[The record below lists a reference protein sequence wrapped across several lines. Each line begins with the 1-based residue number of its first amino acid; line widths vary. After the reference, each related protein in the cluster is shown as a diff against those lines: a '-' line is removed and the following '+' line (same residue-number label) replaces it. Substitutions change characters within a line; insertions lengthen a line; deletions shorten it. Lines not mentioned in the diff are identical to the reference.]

1 MNTTLVCLSLIA
13 GLVLCIVK
21 FLSRNYEVFKN
32 RGVEFEKPKLFFGN
46 MLHVFLGRETE
57 AALIENFYERFSREK
72 YEDNYVNFPR
82 VQLNSTQF
90 QIIWCFRSAPAGVCH
105 KRC

>member
-13 GLVLCIVK
+13 VLVLCIVK

-46 MLHVFLGRETE
+46 LLHVFLGRETE

-72 YEDNYVNFPR
+72 YEDNCVNYPR

-90 QIIWCFRSAPAGVCH
+90 QIIWCFRSASAGVCH